1 MSAAPFHTEIARG
14 PDGVRAQWIS
24 AQDGVRLRSVIWPE
38 GGRGTVL
45 LFSGRTEYAE
55 KYGPAADQL
64 RRRGYA
70 SATLDWR
77 GQGLSDRSLRDP
89 LVGHI
94 GDFAEY
100 QRDVAAFVAHVRA
113 QGLPEPYHLL
123 AHSMGGS
130 IGLRALQEG
139 LAVRSACFSAPM
151 WGIRVHAA
159 LRVVAAALGAL
170 ARRTGLG
177 HRYVPGTGTR
187 SYVVATAFEANVL
200 TRDREMFAWM
210 QDQLARVPELGLAGP
225 SLDWLRA
232 AFAET
237 HRLSHLPSPRLPA
250 LCIVGSAEKVVDL
263 DEIRRRMDG
272 WRGGELQIVPGA
284 EHEVMMDRPEVRD
297 AFFDAA
303 TALFDRAAEATPL
316 RSGSA

>member
-1 MSAAPFHTEIARG
+1 MTDAPFHSGIARG
-14 PDGVRAQWIS
+14 PDTVRATWIR
-24 AQDGVRLRSVIWPE
+24 ARDGARLRAVLWPE
-38 GGRGTVL
+38 GASGTVL

-55 KYGPAADQL
+55 KYGPAAVAL

-70 SATLDWR
+70 AATLDWR

-94 GDFAEY
+94 GDFADY
-100 QRDVAAFVAHVRA
+100 QKDVGALLDLLRE

-123 AHSMGGS
+123 AHSMGGC
-130 IGLRALQEG
+130 IGLRSLHEG
-139 LAVRSACFSAPM
+139 LPVRSACFSAPM
-151 WGIRVHAA
+151 WGIRLHSA
-159 LRVVAAALGAL
+159 LRAVAATLAAL
-170 ARRTGLG
+170 ARPMRLG

-187 SYVVATAFEANVL
+187 SYILATAFDTNVL
-200 TRDREMFAWM
+200 TRDPQMYAWM

-237 HRLSHLPSPRLPA
+237 GHLARLPSPDLPA
-250 LCIVGSAEKVVDL
+250 LCMVGSAEKVVDL
-263 DEIRRRMDG
+263 EAIERRMRVWPKG
-272 WRGGELQIVPGA
+272 KLQIVPGV
-284 EHEVMMDRPEVRD
+284 EHEVMMDLPEVRE

-303 TALFDRAAEATPL
+303 AALFDAHR
-316 RSGSA
+316 